1 MGKFLVRITIVF
13 VSLYFIISHIVAQC
27 LGLDIVHDFYVLL
40 FELCVVVYAYS
51 EGKYH
56 CKHIKHTALAIL
68 LSDTLTRLDNTYNF
82 LSVNEHNLI
91 PIVILAVGMSVS
103 IISALHHFYRVIK
116 LRKQLRMYE
125 NTSRRQN

>member
-1 MGKFLVRITIVF
+1 MGKFLVRVTIVF
-13 VSLYFIISHIVAQC
+13 TSLYLLLSYLLAQ
-27 LGLDIVHDFYVLL
+27 LGGVDILKDGYSIL

-51 EGKYH
+51 EGQYH

>member
-1 MGKFLVRITIVF
+1 MGKFLVRVTIVF
-13 VSLYFIISHIVAQC
+13 TSLYLLLSYLLAQ
-27 LGLDIVHDFYVLL
+27 LGGIDILKDGYSIL

-82 LSVNEHNLI
+82 LSVTEHNLI

-125 NTSRRQN
+125 NNNRRQF

>member
-1 MGKFLVRITIVF
+1 MGKFIVRITIVF
-13 VSLYFIISHIVAQC
+13 TSLYFLLSYLLAQIC
-27 LGLDIVHDFYVLL
+27 GIDILKDAYSIL

-68 LSDTLTRLDNTYNF
+68 LSDTITRLDNTYNF

-91 PIVILAVGMSVS
+91 PIVLLALGMTIS
-103 IISALHHFYRVIK
+103 ITSAFRHFYRVK
-116 LRKQLRMYE
+116 QLRKQLTKYE
-125 NTSRRQN
+125 NDNRQ

>member
-51 EGKYH
+51 EGQYH
-56 CKHIKHTALAIL
+56 CKYIKHTALAIL

-103 IISALHHFYRVIK
+103 IISALRHFYRVIK
-116 LRKQLRMYE
+116 LKKQLRMYE
-125 NTSRRQN
+125 NNNR

>member
-1 MGKFLVRITIVF
+1 MGKFLVRVTIVF
-13 VSLYFIISHIVAQC
+13 TSLYLLLSYLLAQ
-27 LGLDIVHDFYVLL
+27 LGGIDILKDGYSIL

>member
-1 MGKFLVRITIVF
+1 MGKFLVRLTMVF
-13 VSLYFIISHIVAQC
+13 VSLYFITSHIVAQC

-51 EGKYH
+51 EGQYH
-56 CKHIKHTALAIL
+56 CKYIKHTALAIL
-68 LSDTLTRLDNTYNF
+68 LSDTLTRLDNTCNF

>member
-13 VSLYFIISHIVAQC
+13 VSLYFLISNILAQR
-27 LGLDIVHDFYVLL
+27 LGIDIVHDFYVLL

-56 CKHIKHTALAIL
+56 CKHLKHTALAIL
-68 LSDTLTRLDNTYNF
+68 LSDTITRLDNTYNF

-91 PIVILAVGMSVS
+91 PIVLLALGMT
-103 IISALHHFYRVIK
+103 ISTTSAFRHFYRV
-116 LRKQLRMYE
+116 KQLRKHLTKYE
-125 NTSRRQN
+125 NNNQQ

>member
-13 VSLYFIISHIVAQC
+13 VSLYFIVSNIVAQIF
-27 LGLDIVHDFYVLL
+27 GIDILYHFYVLL

-68 LSDTLTRLDNTYNF
+68 LSDTITRLDNTYNF
-82 LSVNEHNLI
+82 LSVIEHNLI
-91 PIVILAVGMSVS
+91 PIVLLVVGLTIS
-103 IISALHHFYRVIK
+103 ITSAFRHFYRVKK
-116 LRKQLRMYE
+116 LRKLINEKYGE
-125 NTSRRQN
+125 EIRQ